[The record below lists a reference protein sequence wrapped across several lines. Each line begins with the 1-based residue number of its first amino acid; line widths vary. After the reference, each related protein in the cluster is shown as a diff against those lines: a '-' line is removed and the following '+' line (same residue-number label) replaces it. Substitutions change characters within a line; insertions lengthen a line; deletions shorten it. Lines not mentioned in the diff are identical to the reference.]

1 MLTFKQFIEEELR
14 SKQKALKL
22 FNRFQKRHPRSLASH
37 LLGGHGFGKEN
48 PLAGGKQKNR
58 LRSLVLRVRHYPDN
72 PRKRPTPVERTV
84 DIKSLRPTQPGINGE
99 TVKKYIKHYS
109 ENPEEAKKATIHT
122 YPSSKKGTLNIGDGH
137 HRTAALRALGY
148 DEINVLHF
156 ER

>member
-1 MLTFKQFIEEELR
+1 MKSFRQFLEEELR
-14 SKQKALKL
+14 SKQQALKL
-22 FNRFQKRHPRSLASH
+22 FNRFQEKNPRSLASH

-48 PLAGGKQKNR
+48 PLAGGRQKNK

-84 DIKSLRPTQPGINGE
+84 DIKSLRPTQPGINGK
-99 TVKKYIKHYS
+99 TVKKYIKYYS

-122 YPSSKKGTLNIGDGH
+122 YPSSEEGTLNIGDGH

-148 DEINVLHF
+148 DKVKVLHF

>member
-1 MLTFKQFIEEELR
+1 MKSFRQFLEEELR
-14 SKQKALKL
+14 SKQQALKL
-22 FNRFQKRHPRSLASH
+22 FNRFQEKNPRSLASH

-48 PLAGGKQKNR
+48 PLAGGRQENR

-84 DIKSLRPTQPGINGE
+84 SIKSLRPTQPGINGK
-99 TVKKYIKHYS
+99 TVKKYIKYYS

-122 YPSSKKGTLNIGDGH
+122 YPSSEEGTLNIGDGH

-148 DEINVLHF
+148 DKVKVLHF